1 MVSTFPMTAEAGQ
14 KIPLFR
20 GQGSSQRTSYK
31 SLTLTRERSDCHTT
45 IPQQKN
51 YCDCFFRTFQSDLSP
66 SGRHLGNQT
75 CS

>member
-51 YCDCFFRTFQSDLSP
+51 YCDCFLGLFSP
-66 SGRHLGNQT
+66 IYHPLGGI
-75 CS
+75 